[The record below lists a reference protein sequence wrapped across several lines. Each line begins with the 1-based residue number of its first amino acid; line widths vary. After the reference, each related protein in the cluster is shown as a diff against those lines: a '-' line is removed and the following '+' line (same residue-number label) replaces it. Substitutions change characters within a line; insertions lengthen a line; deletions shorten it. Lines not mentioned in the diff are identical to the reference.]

1 MLIDID
7 IDIVVT
13 FDLPLSSLAVLC
25 IKNVCVYLKQKYHK
39 KYNM

>member
-13 FDLPLSSLAVLC
+13 FDLPLSSLAVL
-25 IKNVCVYLKQKYHK
+25 NVSRMCVFI
-39 KYNM
+39 